1 MSGIALIWAA
11 NVKGLQ
17 PAAKVVLIQL
27 ADFHNKETGRCDP
40 SAKRLAH
47 ECEMSR
53 ATVFRH
59 LTVLEEIGL
68 ITRHGKGDDNGGRSS
83 NQYELHLDV
92 TLGPSSK
99 QGEKS
104 QIETGGKSLTRE
116 TGVVSNCDGKSL
128 TRETGVVSNCDTN
141 LTIEP
146 GKNLSPQ
153 PPKGGRRGRKENS
166 FGVSESVKQRL
177 REKYN
182 RTGGGNEL

>member
-116 TGVVSNCDGKSL
+116 TGVVSNCD
-128 TRETGVVSNCDTN
+128 TN

-177 REKYN
+177 REKYSS
-182 RTGGGNEL
+182 TGGGNEL